1 MDINKKLFKRL
12 KDYFK
17 DSVKL
22 SFIASHNVL
31 FVTNDDKE
39 VCFFAIGF
47 WVNWQP
53 GNFDTK

>member
-1 MDINKKLFKRL
+1 MIKGFKFFMIEL
-12 KDYFK
+12 CSSKNEFFK
-17 DSVKL
+17 NYK
-22 SFIASHNVL
+22 
-31 FVTNDDKE
+31 KE